1 MFDLTGKVALVT
13 GGSRGIGRA
22 TAVALA
28 SHGARVVL
36 GYAAREDAARQV
48 VSTIEQAGG
57 QAEALCFDVA
67 NAEATDRAIAEA
79 ARRSG
84 RLDILVCSAGVSSNA
99 LLLELTE
106 AELERLLSV
115 NTKGALHCARSA
127 LKTMI
132 RARSGRIILMS
143 SVAGDMGNAGQAAYA
158 ASKAALI
165 GLGKSLARE
174 YADRRI
180 TVNMITPGLVET
192 DMTAGL
198 SEQQRAT
205 MLAGVP
211 LRRLATAAEVAAAV
225 VYLASEEAAY
235 VTGHTLRV
243 NGGMYV

>member
-22 TAVALA
+22 AAVAMA
-28 SHGARVVL
+28 GCGARVVL
-36 GYAAREDAARQV
+36 GYRSREDAAREA
-48 VSTIEQAGG
+48 VSAIEQAGG
-57 QAEALCFDVA
+57 QAEALRFDVTD
-67 NAEATDRAIAEA
+67 AEATDRAITET

-84 RLDILVCSAGVSSNA
+84 RLDILVCSAGVSSSE
-99 LLLELTE
+99 LLLELRD
-106 AELERLLSV
+106 AELDRLLGV

-127 LKTMI
+127 LRTMI
-132 RARSGRIILMS
+132 RARTGRIILMS

-174 YADRRI
+174 YADRAI
-180 TVNMITPGLVET
+180 TVNMITPGFVET

-198 SEQQRAT
+198 SEQQRAA

-211 LRRLATAAEVAAAV
+211 LRRPATAAEVAAAV

>member
-1 MFDLTGKVALVT
+1 MFDLTGKVAVVT

-22 TAVALA
+22 TTVALA
-28 SHGARVVL
+28 SHGAHVVV
-36 GYAAREDAARQV
+36 GYCTREDAAREV
-48 VSTIEQAGG
+48 LSSIEQTGG
-57 QAEALCFDVA
+57 RAEAICFDVTDTD
-67 NAEATDRAIAEA
+67 ATDRAITAV
-79 ARRSG
+79 ARRLG
-84 RLDILVCSAGVSSNA
+84 RLDILVSNAGVSSNA
-99 LLLELTE
+99 LLLEVAD
-106 AELERLLSV
+106 AEIERLLSV

-127 LKTMI
+127 LKAMI
-132 RARSGRIILMS
+132 RARSGRIILVS

-174 YADRRI
+174 YADRCI
-180 TVNMITPGLVET
+180 TVNVITPGFVET

-198 SEQQRAT
+198 SEQQRAG

-211 LRRLATAAEVAAAV
+211 LRRAAKAAEVAAAV

-243 NGGMYV
+243 NGGLYV

>member
-28 SHGARVVL
+28 SRGARVVL
-36 GYAAREDAARQV
+36 GYYAREDAARQV
-48 VSTIEQAGG
+48 VAAIEQAGG
-57 QAEALCFDVA
+57 QAEALRFDVTD
-67 NAEATDRAIAEA
+67 AETTDRAITEA

-84 RLDILVCSAGVSSNA
+84 RLDILVCSAGVSSSA
-99 LLLELTE
+99 LLLELTD

-132 RARSGRIILMS
+132 RARSGRIVLMS
-143 SVAGDMGNAGQAAYA
+143 SVAADMGNAGQAAYA
-158 ASKAALI
+158 ASKAAVI

-174 YADRRI
+174 YADRCV
-180 TVNMITPGLVET
+180 TVNMIAPGFVET

-198 SEQQRAT
+198 SEQQRAG
-205 MLAGVP
+205 MLAAVP
-211 LRRLATAAEVAAAV
+211 LHRPATAAEVAAAV

>member
-36 GYAAREDAARQV
+36 GYAAREDAAREV